1 MMGRDAVETP
11 HDAADGGERRG
22 GCHGDDD
29 DDCDDAGECESD
41 RTVTSDQQ
49 EAEQYTQHVTGDNNL
64 LKG

>member
-22 GCHGDDD
+22 GCHGDGDD
-29 DDCDDAGECESD
+29 DYDDAGD